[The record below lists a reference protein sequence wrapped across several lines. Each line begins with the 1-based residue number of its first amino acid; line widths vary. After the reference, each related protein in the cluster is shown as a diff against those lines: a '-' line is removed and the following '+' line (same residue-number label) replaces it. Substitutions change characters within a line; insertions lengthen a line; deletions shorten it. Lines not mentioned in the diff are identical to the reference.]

1 MNKTNNRNPPC
12 IISFTSWD
20 EKMSIEL
27 DHSDIDMEQFYDLC
41 RRLAGAAG
49 FSPSTIKEYFE

>member
-1 MNKTNNRNPPC
+1 MNKTNNQNPPC
-12 IISFTSWD
+12 ILSYTAWN

-41 RRLAGAAG
+41 RRLAGSAG
-49 FSPSTIKEYFE
+49 FSPKTIEEYFE